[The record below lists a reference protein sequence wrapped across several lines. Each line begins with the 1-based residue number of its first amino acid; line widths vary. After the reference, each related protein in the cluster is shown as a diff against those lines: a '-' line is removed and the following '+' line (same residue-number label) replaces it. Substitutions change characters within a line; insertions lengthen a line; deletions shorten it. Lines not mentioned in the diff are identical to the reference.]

1 MVIENFFD
9 LQRFAVE
16 ASKDTLVYDSVNTDY
31 TWKNGNAFAGRT
43 PNRSVA
49 NGSSDTNPAHM
60 VDPTVGS
67 AVVDASSIY
76 IAGAGDDARDSTQTP
91 PAENGYTFS
100 VEGKDWD
107 MALKDRQNVVRF
119 DGTTPKELFNND
131 SKTGDTATATVVVN
145 QGDVFYESIN
155 GAPVYIKSSDVA
167 DSEVS
172 LKATNGV
179 AGATYTFGYADQDSV
194 GLAQGATAVF
204 QGQGLDAQGNPITED
219 VYLRS
224 TPTDKT
230 REYGRAK
237 VTFADSDTTQGAT
250 VNSDNEQLYIAV
262 EDSASVTI
270 SGDAWS
276 FENKTI
282 PQNTDLND
290 AITVVAVDDDDTIR
304 VATVQGF
311 TENATLTFAN
321 IAGVTADLD
330 TPVKVRGRAGYGT
343 LSSGEVDTVYA
354 EGDLYEGKTWDSIG
368 ANNPNGGS
376 NLDRVIFDVEGN
388 ATIDTND
395 NGRATVVAE
404 AGAKATFDTITTD
417 GVVANGVTI
426 AANDDNIAAVVEEAV
441 AGTAGVKEISTEAAI
456 LAATVTGDKEFD
468 FTVDDD
474 TVDEKTYNIATTAD
488 NISLRAEN
496 ENAHVTLETNQGYS
510 VDGGDAIFNFA
521 NAVAAKE
528 TAIVTVNG
536 ADLAITN
543 SGVRA
548 NGEYEIT
555 SDDDKEGVDVIRN
568 LNANDS
574 VVVNSDSDGFT
585 AVFDAATEEE
595 GFNNDDV
602 VTFSVNG
609 ATVSVKAGNADARN
623 VSLAVDSSSGDILV
637 TGLRK
642 HDYYDTDNP
651 TVVTVSGGT
660 FYFGD
665 RKEINKVSASVAK
678 NVSITADGIVAADG
692 SSIPTDK
699 VVDDYRNTVTS
710 AGVAADD
717 AKWNEISTVGSSTQ
731 YGGRV
736 DDTVNTHHGNAY
748 NDFYDLDSGNASG
761 LVVAG
766 YVNDQDTA
774 PSSSGAIQITGDT
787 VLSEATHV
795 TLSVGAD
802 ASEPV
807 GEIPI
812 NIQKNESDSVVA
824 AYIDLTTSDQPST
837 VAIGTQGLNS
847 VTASHEVHLS
857 NAGVDSLPNYAY
869 IGKYAVGENKLFGGT
884 GVDMLRHEGL
894 RMATINGD
902 AGNDTIRGD
911 VNDIVYG
918 GTGAD
923 YFFDTAKYAAD
934 YNVSEGDIVIA
945 TRIKSFDELT
955 PENIHGSGNEIR
967 IGEGQK
973 TMKLSSLD
981 PLDDVHIKVAL
992 LDDDGN
998 VIRKNGNELPDVKNV
1013 VLANGNG
1020 TVDASAAGED
1030 GAVVFANSIR
1040 GGGNGVYTI
1049 LGSTG
1054 ADTIYVGDDGVV
1066 DGSGG
1071 NDSIS
1076 IDDGAL
1082 NVVVSLGAGTGRD
1095 TVSGWNFG
1103 FGAQKTVLD
1112 SGDAQVIARVY
1123 EDMLHISLQGSSN
1136 SEDAILFG
1144 DTTVYGANHGQYDV
1158 LVGDKKYTAIR
1169 NNGDSDKGDKETNKG
1184 FASVT
1189 SNDEVADYYVAE
1201 RDGIIY
1207 FDSAVTKSIGENG
1220 WVSLGSERFYGIRE
1234 LYLNNSSKASVVGT
1248 GARETVS
1255 VGGAANVGAN
1265 KAVSLGGENDVI
1277 YSGGADSLNAGHKF
1291 FFGTGDGRDTIYGY
1305 SHYMGVNDSP
1315 DKQHVDTII
1324 LQSYSGLKTAK
1335 NETKGDRIE
1344 IGTTDEDRVVI
1355 YEEDGLSVDKVYR
1368 IQIGFNAEAK
1378 LANIGDSEGGNV
1390 FNYSKKVAYYV
1401 GASGDAHDTLK
1412 INDSVENA
1420 EVWLDG
1426 YKGDFYRGIDVIDA
1440 SENTNTNMS
1449 LVGSA
1454 DDNTILAGG
1463 ENTTNF
1469 LWGGAGDNSLIGGEG
1484 IDYFLYYKNSNA
1496 SIAGANSST
1505 GNHDTI
1511 EGFNEEQDFIYLGD
1525 ITLDDIDITSMANN
1539 GEHAGIST
1547 EGVRVDFKNGGSLTV
1562 NVTNQDYVRFY
1573 MNDGSVYTARR
1584 DTGAWDHER

>member
-107 MALKDRQNVVRF
+107 MALKDRQNVVHF

-131 SKTGDTATATVVVN
+131 PETGNTATATLVVDK
-145 QGDVFYESIN
+145 GDVFYESIN
-155 GAPVYIKSSDVA
+155 GAPIYIKSDVA
-167 DSEVS
+167 NSEVEV
-172 LKATNGV
+172 KATNGV
-179 AGATYTFGYADQDSV
+179 AGATYTFGDANQDSV
-194 GLAQGATAVF
+194 GLSEGATAVF
-204 QGQGLDAQGNPITED
+204 TAQSKKEE

-224 TPTDKT
+224 TDTDTATDKT

-237 VTFADSDTTQGAT
+237 VTFEDYSDNAAT
-250 VNSDNEQLYIAV
+250 VTSDGVKELNIAIKPTTT
-262 EDSASVTI
+262 VTV
-270 SGDAWS
+270 SNDTWAFS
-276 FENKTI
+276 NL
-282 PQNTDLND
+282 LNP
-290 AITVVAVDDDDTIR
+290 ADDDPAKEVATIVAYNDQDTIR

-311 TENATLTFAN
+311 TKNATLSFDTVDGA
-321 IAGVTADLD
+321 VADLD
-330 TPVKVRGRAGYGT
+330 EPVLVRGRAGYGT

-404 AGAKATFDTITTD
+404 AGAKATFDSITAD

-426 AANDDNIAAVVEEAV
+426 ATDAANDSVITAEVEDAVDGE
-441 AGTAGVKEISTEAAI
+441 AGVKEISTKDAI
-456 LAATVTGDKEFD
+456 TATVSGDKAFD
-468 FTVDDD
+468 LTVDKDD
-474 TVDEKTYNIATTAD
+474 EVEKKTYNIATTAD

-510 VDGGDAIFNFA
+510 VDGGDAIFKFA

-543 SGVRA
+543 SSVEA
-548 NGEYEIT
+548 NGEYQIT

-609 ATVSVKAGNADARN
+609 AKISVKAGNADAN
-623 VSLAVDSSSGDILV
+623 KVSLQVDSSSGDILV
-637 TGLRK
+637 TGLK
-642 HDYYDTDNP
+642 EYDYYNTNNP
-651 TVVTVSGGT
+651 TVITVSGGT